1 MRISIY
7 DVEDTPLAKGGM
19 GAIYK
24 GTDPS
29 GRLVAIKKILAQ
41 YVLNTDIRARFHQEV
56 EILNRLDHPNIV
68 KMFASFEIDGDI
80 YLVMEFVKGRTLE
93 EIIRKEGALDEQ
105 RAIGIMSDVLKALAH
120 VHQNGIV
127 HRDLKPSN
135 IMVRDNGTVCLLD
148 FGIAKDINGKGLT
161 VGQLTI
167 GTTGYMSPEQAEGLN
182 IDGRSDIYSLG
193 CVLYYLLTGR
203 NAVNQQQNDHAV
215 RIEIITTD
223 IPDIRKFRPD
233 ISQHLY
239 SVLKRATDK
248 NMLRRFQS
256 CDEFRQ
262 ALQEPLHAATV
273 INASSPGVAVPAGM
287 VVSVGRENCTLNISD
302 PRTVVSRHHADI
314 DIVSQNGHPH
324 FRFTDRSANGTTV
337 EGRRIH
343 NESVIL
349 GPADTSGAR
358 PEIYLAGSV
367 PLPWDDVLRL
377 FNKMPEPEPEQ
388 RPDTESEK
396 KPNIGL
402 LVLSFI
408 FPIIGWILYFR
419 FHTES
424 PEKARAYSRIA
435 WVSVGLSAILT
446 AIKL

>member
-7 DVEDTPLAKGGM
+7 DVEDTPIAKGGM

-29 GRLVAIKKILAQ
+29 GRTVAIKKVLAQ

-80 YLVMEFVKGRTLE
+80 YLVMEFVNGRTLE
-93 EIIRKEGALDEQ
+93 EIVRSEGPLDEQ
-105 RAIGIMSDVLKALAH
+105 RAISIMTEVLKPLAH

-135 IMVRDNGTVCLLD
+135 IMVRNNGEVCLLD
-148 FGIAKDINGKGLT
+148 FGIAKDINSKGLT

-223 IPDIRKFRPD
+223 IPDIRKFRPNL
-233 ISQHLY
+233 SQHLY

-248 NMLRRFQS
+248 NMLKRFQS
-256 CDEFRQ
+256 CDDFRR
-262 ALQEPLHAATV
+262 ALQEPLHAATT
-273 INASSPGVAVPAGM
+273 INAPATGP

-302 PRTVVSRHHADI
+302 PKTVVSRHHADI
-314 DIVSQNGHPH
+314 DIVTHNGRPH

-349 GPADTSGAR
+349 CPADVSGNY

-367 PLPWDDVLRL
+367 PLPWDEVLPF
-377 FNKMPEPEPEQ
+377 FNKRREQ
-388 RPDTESEK
+388 APAPHPVVPQKKLSFGVLILSFLIPIVGWVLFFVYREDRPDDAKHCSWAAWAGFIL
-396 KPNIGL
+396 NI
-402 LVLSFI
+402 I
-408 FPIIGWILYFR
+408 M
-419 FHTES
+419 
-424 PEKARAYSRIA
+424 IA
-435 WVSVGLSAILT
+435 IRL
-446 AIKL
+446 